1 MVTDSRISYCV
12 WLGQLWKSLMRAHIG
27 DYERL
32 EAELR
37 RAVARWPSLG
47 RLPAVDKKDIMTLDR
62 LKHEPKR
69 GGELFQD
76 GNQPLDFSIMDYV
89 RYRRR

>member
-1 MVTDSRISYCV
+1 
-12 WLGQLWKSLMRAHIG
+12 
-27 DYERL
+27 
-32 EAELR
+32 
-37 RAVARWPSLG
+37 
-47 RLPAVDKKDIMTLDR
+47 MTLDR